1 MVQLITGHITRRLSR
16 LSVGR
21 KLLVIYLLDL
31 SAVIFI
37 SGILINEKFI
47 AIDFGRKEMAG
58 AAYIDR
64 LRPTL
69 LATAGWHGA
78 QSAPPQAVAQLEE
91 RYGDG
96 MQSAELSG
104 GFQTALV
111 SMQNADRAGRE
122 PTARAALEQGRA
134 LVTRIGNQ
142 SNLILDPDL
151 DSYYTMSLV
160 LLRFPELLEL
170 GSDMAAR
177 LHAPGAKALAATEA
191 RTQYFI
197 LEGRID
203 AIAASIKSDY
213 AEAFAAAKGPLQAR
227 LAPSRARLLASIE
240 AFRAASRSVLASS
253 DSSDN
258 SGNSRGLVAFDAAQ
272 QALFGELDGAWS
284 GAIGELDAMLTARE
298 KGFFARM
305 WMHLGTALFLLL
317 MILTAVFYVARQI
330 SLPLR
335 RLSGVVDTVRR
346 TGDHSLRAHWDSGDE
361 IGSLV
366 LGFNDMLAQLD
377 RQRQA
382 QQELAASARA
392 AEAQRDL
399 VAAIPIPLMVTS
411 IPNHEVLN
419 ANPSAQAWLGGV
431 TRDPWA
437 LGVAPNVRS
446 RFFQQL
452 ADRGAV
458 DEFEVRW
465 LGGAEPSWAVLSA
478 RRLVYQGQDALL
490 TAFTP
495 INHLKLMEQ
504 RLMLWAKVFEA
515 SSEGILII
523 DGEHRV
529 LTVNR
534 ALCRLTGHDL
544 ADLVGESPER
554 LMSGDT
560 SSFADLWPVLDQ
572 RGSWQG
578 EVSVRRRNGDVYP
591 AWLVASV
598 VRDGPERISHYIFTS
613 IDVSDRKRS
622 EARIRFLAHH
632 DVLTELP
639 NRSLCIERLGVALH
653 NAQRK
658 GQRVGV
664 LFIDL
669 DRFKNIN
676 DSLGH
681 HVGDALLRSVAARM
695 SQAVRP
701 GDTVSRLG
709 GDEFVVVLNDV
720 ADSAEILSLVERRL
734 IALIRQPHDI
744 DGAEI
749 HVSCSVGIAVYPD
762 DAQDIDALMRHAD
775 VAMYQSKAS
784 GRDTARFFTP
794 EMNERAQQRLQRESS
809 LRHAIE
815 RNELSLHYQP
825 RIDAHGG
832 ELICVEA
839 LLRWHSAELGPVP
852 PAEFIPIAEESG
864 QIVAIGA
871 WVIAQA
877 CAQHA
882 AWRREGLGAI
892 RVSINMSALQ
902 LRDGDLVDVLR
913 NAMALHGVPPGDLEI
928 ELTESTLMDGAE
940 QTLVQLHALKSLGV
954 MLSIDDFG
962 TGYSSLN
969 YLNRFPIDKLKID
982 RSFVHKML
990 GDPTDMAIARAIIG
1004 LGHTLGL
1011 RVVAEGVERQEEAQ
1025 TLRAAHCDELQG
1037 YLIAKPMPAASLAA
1051 WIAQRP
1057 PQADGVDLT
1066 LVLADD

>member
-1 MVQLITGHITRRLSR
+1 MVHFITRRLSR

-64 LRPTL
+64 MRPAL

-78 QSAPPQAVAQLEE
+78 DPVPPRALEQLEQQ
-91 RYGDG
+91 YGDG
-96 MQSAELSG
+96 LQSAEVSQRFREVLASAAQAG
-104 GFQTALV
+104 PAARETA
-111 SMQNADRAGRE
+111 R
-122 PTARAALEQGRA
+122 RAALEQGRA

-177 LHAPGAKALAATEA
+177 LHAPGATGLAATEA

-203 AIAASIKSDY
+203 AIAASIRSDY
-213 AEAFAAAKGPLQAR
+213 AEAFAAAKGPLEAR
-227 LAPSRARLLASIE
+227 LDPSRARLLAGIE
-240 AFRAASRSVLASS
+240 AFRRASRSVLESS
-253 DSSDN
+253 DGSDN
-258 SGNSRGLVAFDAAQ
+258 GDSSVSTRGLAAFDAAQ
-272 QALFGELDGAWS
+272 QTLFAELDGAWS
-284 GAIGELDAMLTARE
+284 GAIGELDAMLTSRE
-298 KGFFARM
+298 HGFFARM

-361 IGSLV
+361 IGLLV

-399 VAAIPIPLMVTS
+399 VAAIPIPLMVTA

-419 ANPSAQAWLGGV
+419 ANPSAQAWLGGG

-437 LGVAPNVRS
+437 LGVAPGVRS

-465 LGGAEPSWAVLSA
+465 LGGSEPSWAVLSA

-523 DGEHRV
+523 NGQHRI
-529 LTVNR
+529 LTANR

-544 ADLVGESPER
+544 GDLVGEPPER
-554 LMSGDT
+554 LMSDDT
-560 SSFADLWPVLDQ
+560 TLHFADLWPVLDQ
-572 RGSWQG
+572 RGTWQG
-578 EVSVRRRNGDVYP
+578 EVTVRRRNGDSYP

-598 VRDGPERISHYIFTS
+598 VRDGPDRISHYIFTS

-639 NRSLCIERLGVALH
+639 NRSLCIERLGLALQQ
-653 NAQRK
+653 AQRK

-709 GDEFVVVLNDV
+709 GDEFVVVLNNV
-720 ADSAEILSLVERRL
+720 ADGQEILSLVERRL
-734 IALIRQPHDI
+734 ISLIRQPHDI

-794 EMNERAQQRLQRESS
+794 EMNERAQQRLQLESS

-815 RNELSLHYQP
+815 RDELSLHFQP
-825 RIDAHGG
+825 RIDAHTGA
-832 ELICVEA
+832 LICVEA
-839 LLRWHSAELGPVP
+839 LLRWQSAELGQVP
-852 PAEFIPIAEESG
+852 PAQFIPIAEESG

-871 WVIAQA
+871 WVIEQA

-882 AWRREGLGAI
+882 AWRRDGLGAI
-892 RVSINMSALQ
+892 RVAINMSALQ
-902 LRDGDLVDVLR
+902 LRDGGLLEVLR
-913 NAMALHGVPPGDLEI
+913 GAIAQHGVSPGDLEI
-928 ELTESTLMDGAE
+928 EITESTLMDAAE
-940 QTLVQLHALKSLGV
+940 QSLVQLRALKSLGV

-982 RSFVHKML
+982 RSFIHRML

-1004 LGHTLGL
+1004 LGHALGL
-1011 RVVAEGVERQEEAQ
+1011 RVVAEGVERPEEADS
-1025 TLRAAHCDELQG
+1025 LRAARCDELQG
-1037 YLIAKPMPAASLAA
+1037 FLIARPMPPDKLAG
-1051 WIAQRP
+1051 WIAQASRP
-1057 PQADGVDLT
+1057 ERCAG
-1066 LVLADD
+1066 

>member
-1 MVQLITGHITRRLSR
+1 MVHFITRRLSR

-64 LRPTL
+64 MRETL
-69 LATAGWHGA
+69 LAAAGWQGA
-78 QSAPPQAVAQLEE
+78 SPAPPQALARLEQQ
-91 RYGDG
+91 YGDG
-96 MQSAELSG
+96 MQSAALSRQFG
-104 GFQTALV
+104 DALA
-111 SMQNADRAGRE
+111 SAAQASRAERGAATRM
-122 PTARAALEQGRA
+122 ALEQGRA

-177 LHAPGAKALAATEA
+177 LHAPGARGLAATEA

-227 LAPSRARLLASIE
+227 LELSRARLLASID
-240 AFRAASRSVLASS
+240 AFRRASRNVLESS
-253 DSSDN
+253 DASDN
-258 SGNSRGLVAFDAAQ
+258 SGNSRGLAAFDAAQ
-272 QALFGELDGAWS
+272 QALFGELNGAWS
-284 GAIGELDAMLTARE
+284 GATGELDAMLSSRE
-298 KGFFARM
+298 HGFFARM

-346 TGDHSLRAHWDSGDE
+346 TGDHSLRAHWDSADE
-361 IGSLV
+361 IGVLV

-377 RQRQA
+377 RERQA

-399 VAAIPIPLMVTS
+399 VAAIPIPLMVTA

-419 ANPSAQAWLGGV
+419 ANPSAQAWLGGG

-437 LGVAPNVRS
+437 LGVAPGVRS

-523 DGEHRV
+523 DGEHRI

-534 ALCRLTGHDL
+534 ALCRLTGHEL
-544 ADLVGESPER
+544 GDLVGEPPER
-554 LMSGDT
+554 LMTDDT
-560 SSFADLWPVLDQ
+560 MHFADLWPVLDQ
-572 RGSWQG
+572 RGTWQG
-578 EVSVRRRNGDVYP
+578 EVSVRRRNGDSYP

-639 NRSLCIERLGVALH
+639 NRSLCIERLGLALQQ
-653 NAQRK
+653 AQRK

-681 HVGDALLRSVAARM
+681 HVGDALLRSVATRM

-709 GDEFVVVLNDV
+709 GDEFVVVLNNV
-720 ADSAEILSLVERRL
+720 ADGQEILSLVERRL

-794 EMNERAQQRLQRESS
+794 EMNERAQQRLLLESS

-815 RNELSLHYQP
+815 RHELSLHYQP

-839 LLRWHSAELGPVP
+839 LLRWQSAELGQVP

-871 WVIAQA
+871 WVIEQA

-902 LRDGDLVDVLR
+902 LRDGDLVAVLR
-913 NAMALHGVPPGDLEI
+913 NALEFHGVPPADIEI
-928 ELTESTLMDGAE
+928 ELTESTLMDAAE
-940 QTLVQLHALKSLGV
+940 QSLVQLHALKSLGV

-1011 RVVAEGVERQEEAQ
+1011 RVVAEGVERREEAD
-1025 TLRAAHCDELQG
+1025 TLRAARCDELQG
-1037 YLIAKPMPAASLAA
+1037 FLIARPMPASRLAA
-1051 WIAQRP
+1051 WIEEHSRMGMAS
-1057 PQADGVDLT
+1057 A
-1066 LVLADD
+1066 

>member
-1 MVQLITGHITRRLSR
+1 MLQFFTRRLSR

-31 SAVIFI
+31 TAVIFI

-58 AAYIDR
+58 TQYIAQ
-64 LRPTL
+64 LQPTL
-69 LATAGWHGA
+69 LATAGWRGA
-78 QSAPPQAVAQLEE
+78 VPASAQALEQLEHE
-91 RYGDG
+91 HGDG
-96 MQSAELSG
+96 MQSTEASVD
-104 GFQTALV
+104 FRQALAV
-111 SMQNADRAGRE
+111 L
-122 PTARAALEQGRA
+122 ARTPQLEHARFARMALEKGRA
-134 LVTRIGNQ
+134 LVTRVGNQ

-160 LLRFPELLEL
+160 LLRFPELMEL
-170 GSDMAAR
+170 GSAMDAR
-177 LHAPGAKALAATEA
+177 LREPGQGGLTSTEA

-203 AIAASIKSDY
+203 AIAAGIQSDY
-213 AEAFAAAKGPLQAR
+213 GEAFAAAKGPLQKQ
-227 LAPSRARLLASIE
+227 LDPSRRRLLDGIDR
-240 AFRAASRSVLASS
+240 FRRASRDVLEGG
-253 DSSDN
+253 N
-258 SGNSRGLVAFDAAQ
+258 GSGLAVFDLAQ
-272 QALFGELDGAWS
+272 QALFADLDAAWTSASRELDV
-284 GAIGELDAMLTARE
+284 LLKARE
-298 KGFFARM
+298 HGFFMRM
-305 WMHLGTALFLLL
+305 WLHLGTALSLLL
-317 MILTAVFYVARQI
+317 LILTAVFYVARQI
-330 SLPLR
+330 SKPLEQ
-335 RLSGVVDTVRR
+335 LSTVVDTVRR

-361 IGSLV
+361 IGRLV

-377 RQRQA
+377 RERRI

-399 VAAIPIPLMVTS
+399 VAAIPIPLMVTA
-411 IPNHEVLN
+411 IPGHEVLN
-419 ANPSAQAWLGGV
+419 ANPPAQAWLGGR
-431 TRDPWA
+431 TTDPWA
-437 LGVAPNVRS
+437 LGLAPNVRS

-452 ADRGAV
+452 ADSEAV

-478 RRLVYQGQDALL
+478 RRLTYQGQDALL

-495 INHLKLMEQ
+495 INHLKLLEQ

-515 SSEGILII
+515 SSEGIMII
-523 DGEHRV
+523 DGQHHI

-534 ALCRLTGHDL
+534 ALCRHTGHDL
-544 ADLVGESPER
+544 GDLIGEKPEQLMADET
-554 LMSGDT
+554 MH
-560 SSFADLWPVLDQ
+560 FADLWPVLDQ

-578 EVSVRRRNGDVYP
+578 EITVRRRNGSTYP

-598 VRDGPERISHYIFTS
+598 VRDGPDRISHYIFTS

-639 NRSLCIERLGVALH
+639 NRSLCIERLGQALLQ
-653 NAQRK
+653 AQRTRL
-658 GQRVGV
+658 RVAV

-681 HVGDALLRSVAARM
+681 HVGDGLLRSVAARLT
-695 SQAVRP
+695 SAVRP

-709 GDEFVVVLNDV
+709 GDEFVIVLNGVSDRE
-720 ADSAEILSLVERRL
+720 EILAMVERRL
-734 IALIRQPHDI
+734 VPLIRQPHDI
-744 DGAEI
+744 DGAEL

-784 GRDTARFFTP
+784 GRDTARMFSS
-794 EMNERAQQRLQRESS
+794 EMNDRAQQRLHVESS

-815 RNELSLHYQP
+815 RDELSLCFQP
-825 RIDAHGG
+825 RIDAHTG
-832 ELICVEA
+832 ELIGVEA
-839 LLRWHSAELGPVP
+839 LLRWYNDELGQVP
-852 PAEFIPIAEESG
+852 PAEFIPVAEESG

-871 WVIAQA
+871 WVIAHA

-882 AWRREGLGAI
+882 AWRREGLGTI
-892 RVSINMSALQ
+892 PVSINMSALQ
-902 LRDGDLVDVLR
+902 LRDDDLVEVLR
-913 NAMALHGVPPGDLEI
+913 DAIVRNGVSPADIEI
-928 ELTESTLMDGAE
+928 ELTESTLMDATD
-940 QTLVQLHALKSLGV
+940 QTLGQLQALKAIGV
-954 MLSIDDFG
+954 LLSIDDFG

-982 RSFVHKML
+982 RSFVHQTPD
-990 GDPTDMAIARAIIG
+990 GRTDLAIARAIIG

-1011 RVVAEGVERQEEAQ
+1011 RVVAEGVEHQHEADA
-1025 TLRAAHCDELQG
+1025 LRAARCDELQG
-1037 YLIAKPMPAASLAA
+1037 YFIAKPMPANKLAA
-1051 WIAQRP
+1051 WMAQDHRTHSP
-1057 PQADGVDLT
+1057 A
-1066 LVLADD
+1066 A

>member
-1 MVQLITGHITRRLSR
+1 MVHFITRRLSR

-64 LRPTL
+64 MRPSL
-69 LATAGWHGA
+69 LAAAGWHSA
-78 QSAPPQAVAQLEE
+78 ESAPPRALEQLEQQ
-91 RYGDG
+91 YGEG
-96 MQSAELSG
+96 LQSAEVSQR
-104 GFQTALV
+104 FRDALA
-111 SMQNADRAGRE
+111 SAAQAGPAGRE
-122 PTARAALEQGRA
+122 TARRAALEQGRA

-170 GSDMAAR
+170 GADMAAR
-177 LHAPGAKALAATEA
+177 LHAPGASGLAATEA

-203 AIAASIKSDY
+203 AIAASIRSDY

-227 LAPSRARLLASIE
+227 LDPSRARLLASIE
-240 AFRAASRSVLASS
+240 GFRRASRSVLESS
-253 DSSDN
+253 DSTDAGASH
-258 SGNSRGLVAFDAAQ
+258 RGLAAFDAAQ
-272 QALFGELDGAWS
+272 QTLFAELDGAWS
-284 GAIGELDAMLTARE
+284 GAIGELDAMLTSRE
-298 KGFFARM
+298 HGFFARM

-361 IGSLV
+361 IGLLV

-399 VAAIPIPLMVTS
+399 VAAIP
-411 IPNHEVLN
+411 NHEVLN
-419 ANPSAQAWLGGV
+419 ANPSALAWLGGG

-437 LGVAPNVRS
+437 LGLAPGVRS

-523 DGEHRV
+523 DGQHRI
-529 LTVNR
+529 LTANR
-534 ALCRLTGHDL
+534 ALCRLTGHEL
-544 ADLVGESPER
+544 SDLVGEPPEQ
-554 LMSGDT
+554 LMRDDT
-560 SSFADLWPVLDQ
+560 AHFADLWPVLDQ
-572 RGSWQG
+572 RGTWQG
-578 EVSVRRRNGDVYP
+578 EVSVRRRNGDSYP

-598 VRDGPERISHYIFTS
+598 VRDGPDRISHYIFTS

-639 NRSLCIERLGVALH
+639 NRSLCIERLGLALQQ
-653 NAQRK
+653 ARRK

-709 GDEFVVVLNDV
+709 GDEFVVVLNNV
-720 ADSAEILSLVERRL
+720 ADGQEILSLVERRL
-734 IALIRQPHDI
+734 ISLIRQPHDI

-784 GRDTARFFTP
+784 GRDTALFFTP
-794 EMNERAQQRLQRESS
+794 EMNERAQQRLQLESS

-815 RNELSLHYQP
+815 RGELSLHYQP
-825 RIDAHGG
+825 RIDAHTGA
-832 ELICVEA
+832 LICVEA
-839 LLRWHSAELGPVP
+839 LLRWQSAELGQVP
-852 PAEFIPIAEESG
+852 PAQFIPIAEESG

-871 WVIAQA
+871 WVIEQA

-892 RVSINMSALQ
+892 RVAINMSALQ
-902 LRDGDLVDVLR
+902 LRDGGLLEVLR
-913 NAMALHGVPPGDLEI
+913 GAIALHGVSPGDLEL
-928 ELTESTLMDGAE
+928 ELTESTLMDAAE
-940 QTLVQLHALKSLGV
+940 QSLSQLQALKSLGV

-982 RSFVHKML
+982 RSFIHRML

-1004 LGHTLGL
+1004 LGHALGL
-1011 RVVAEGVERQEEAQ
+1011 RVVAEGVERREEADS
-1025 TLRAAHCDELQG
+1025 LRAARCDELQG
-1037 YLIAKPMPAASLAA
+1037 FLIARPMPPGKLAGWIEQASPPA
-1051 WIAQRP
+1051 WRAHG
-1057 PQADGVDLT
+1057 AFDG
-1066 LVLADD
+1066 APA